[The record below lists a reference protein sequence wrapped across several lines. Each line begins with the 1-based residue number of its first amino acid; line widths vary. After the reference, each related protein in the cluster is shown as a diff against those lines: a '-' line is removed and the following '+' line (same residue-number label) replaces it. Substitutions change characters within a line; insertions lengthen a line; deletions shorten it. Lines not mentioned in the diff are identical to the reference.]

1 MREDRLRRQGPASTA
16 ARAAAPACRPPH
28 RPRRHSG
35 SRRLHWSWR
44 HLVAAS
50 RGPTSP
56 RAAGDQE
63 RKVPKAQHPAQRAE
77 RVRREGLK
85 VHQVHPAWPQHRLT
99 RTGLPPTG
107 TGGGGVYALGLS
119 PRLAQLRRG
128 GRAHHYQAQ
137 PRAGRR
143 GRANGADHAHVPGGH
158 VRESTH
164 VALAGRD
171 GRARVA
177 EEDDDARRDPGVGG
191 IAKGRVAARCRRR
204 LWRGP
209 RLEEG
214 LAAPRR
220 TRSRVQSALGRHLRA
235 CRTRYSSP
243 RCGPGAGCPGQAACP
258 LRTRGRSWDWL

>member
-1 MREDRLRRQGPASTA
+1 M
-16 ARAAAPACRPPH
+16 
-28 RPRRHSG
+28 
-35 SRRLHWSWR
+35 
-44 HLVAAS
+44 
-50 RGPTSP
+50 
-56 RAAGDQE
+56 
-63 RKVPKAQHPAQRAE
+63 HP
-77 RVRREGLK
+77 
-85 VHQVHPAWPQHRLT
+85 VHPAWPQHRLT

-143 GRANGADHAHVPGGH
+143 GRAHGADHAHVPGGH

-177 EEDDDARRDPGVGG
+177 EEDDDARRYPGADSV
-191 IAKGRVAARCRRR
+191 AKGRVAARCRRR
-204 LWRGP
+204 LWRGN
-209 RLEEG
+209 RLEDG

-220 TRSRVQSALGRHLRA
+220 TRSRVLNQRLAGTCALVAPATALLGVALA
-235 CRTRYSSP
+235 
-243 RCGPGAGCPGQAACP
+243 PGAQARLPALCAREGAAGTGCELQGSEDSAQQARLPHTCP
-258 LRTRGRSWDWL
+258 D